1 METSEGGG
9 ANILLYG
16 PPGTGKSEFAKTLG
30 ARVKRGVHFIGAA
43 DKQASEP
50 NRRERVAA
58 LMIATELGAAA
69 GKMIVVVDEADDLFA
84 GVDEDDAATR
94 HGSKV
99 FMNRLVEQTRA
110 PTVLDHQQSRPPG
123 TGGGAADESGGV
135 FSPSRRRGAPK
146 NYSSASQAALS
157 IDLDAKT
164 IGQLARLPAAP
175 ALIENAILSAARM
188 PRFGRRGAANS
199 GAAASRRWVLAK
211 SRRRRRRSS
220 SIPL

>member
-1 METSEGGG
+1 MGQARRATLNWDDFARIGARDLAARIVETCEGGG

-30 ARVKRGVHFIGAA
+30 ARVKRGVHFIGEA

-69 GKMIVVVDEADDLFA
+69 GKMVVVVDEADDLFA

-99 FMNRLVEQTRA
+99 FMNRLVEQTRV
-110 PTVLDHQQSRPPG
+110 PTIWITNDLSGLGRPWC
-123 TGGGAADESGGV
+123 GG
-135 FSPSRRRGAPK
+135 
-146 NYSSASQAALS
+146 
-157 IDLDAKT
+157 
-164 IGQLARLPAAP
+164 
-175 ALIENAILSAARM
+175 
-188 PRFGRRGAANS
+188 
-199 GAAASRRWVLAK
+199 
-211 SRRRRRRSS
+211 
-220 SIPL
+220 